1 MSEARP
7 PERTRLARGPPTRP
21 GSRDA
26 RVALSRRLLASSA
39 CAREQRLDWWER
51 LEHIDAD
58 VARAVPACQ
67 AELDQLF
74 ASKLFRK
81 TSCATAT
88 ARRRRATRS
97 RPATAA
103 AEAADDGADA
113 SAALDAARP
122 WSGELGVLID
132 GAQSEAACAGP
143 AHAPARLLARLV
155 EGSAAAL
162 GLSLI
167 HI

>member
-1 MSEARP
+1 MQSSALDNLMAAQAH
-7 PERTRLARGPPTRP
+7 RTRCKRML
-21 GSRDA
+21 
-26 RVALSRRLLASSA
+26 
-39 CAREQRLDWWER
+39 EER
-51 LEHIDAD
+51 
-58 VARAVPACQ
+58 Q

-113 SAALDAARP
+113 SAALDAA
-122 WSGELGVLID
+122 LG
-132 GAQSEAACAGP
+132 
-143 AHAPARLLARLV
+143 
-155 EGSAAAL
+155 
-162 GLSLI
+162 
-167 HI
+167 